1 MVVLCHLSV
10 HAGDDLL
17 VGLQNGVMLF
27 FCLSGYLLYRP
38 FVDGRVHLRGFFR
51 LRAARILPAY
61 LVALIGVTVLSGDP
75 MFLQRPMTFLLLA
88 QNYDPN
94 TWQGFLG
101 VSWTLVL
108 EAQFYVTLPVIA
120 WVVARSAVRL
130 AVLGGASFV
139 IVLVLASL
147 SWDVDPR
154 MVTSTYPAMLW
165 AFIPGMLLALL
176 RNGDQRFARPWFL
189 VGGIVLLAIGTASP
203 WASLDVPSALGSFFL
218 VAWTIARRPSLGPA
232 AILASVGAALTYSV
246 YLWHVDVIR
255 AFGGGLP
262 SVIACTGIAAVVY
275 VGIERPVLRIAR
287 SRTPRRV
294 PARTPGEAL
303 VSGAPD
309 GLASVG

>member
-1 MVVLCHLSV
+1 
-10 HAGDDLL
+10 
-17 VGLQNGVMLF
+17 
-27 FCLSGYLLYRP
+27 
-38 FVDGRVHLRGFFR
+38 
-51 LRAARILPAY
+51 
-61 LVALIGVTVLSGDP
+61 
-75 MFLQRPMTFLLLA
+75 
-88 QNYDPN
+88 
-94 TWQGFLG
+94 
-101 VSWTLVL
+101 
-108 EAQFYVTLPVIA
+108 
-120 WVVARSAVRL
+120 
-130 AVLGGASFV
+130 
-139 IVLVLASL
+139 
-147 SWDVDPR
+147 

-176 RNGDQRFARPWFL
+176 PNGDQRFARPWFL

-203 WASLDVPSALGSFFL
+203 WASLDVPSALGSFLL

-262 SVIACTGIAAVVY
+262 SVVACAGIATVVY
-275 VGIERPVLRIAR
+275 VVIERPVLRIAR

-309 GLASVG
+309 GLASAG